1 MTEAKFITS
10 IDARFPYGDPS
21 KARALAARALKI
33 SPRAV
38 FAIYHELARPGRSV
52 RASAKARLAVLEFLE
67 ERFVH
72 PLSGLGSWLTRK
84 MIAKEEISIAS
95 AAAAARLISEFRGC
109 YGILN
114 IAYFSCD
121 DKDRKNEKLFDSIR
135 TRWDIEPNQITSE

>member
-1 MTEAKFITS
+1 MSEAKFITS
-10 IDARFPYGDPS
+10 IDCRFPYGDPK

-33 SPRAV
+33 SPGAV
-38 FAIYHELARPGRSV
+38 FAIYHELARPGHNV

-72 PLSGLGSWLTRK
+72 PLSGLGSLLTRK
-84 MIAKEEISIAS
+84 MIAKEEISVAS
-95 AAAAARLISEFRGC
+95 AAAAARLIAEFPGC

-121 DKDRKNEKLFDSIR
+121 DKHEKNERLFESIR
-135 TRWDIEPNQITSE
+135 TRWEMNPIK